1 MLNYFP
7 EGILY
12 LSPEQCSGHT
22 GDHRSDV
29 YSFGCIMYESLVGLP
44 PFLSKSPY
52 EVSRMQIA
60 EEAKPLRMSRDDLNF
75 PLELDLLVLKS
86 LRKNPNQ
93 RQQNFTELLEDL
105 QHVQQELAKVP
116 EMGRTEPRMRTIVS
130 DILEDLGDLL
140 GMDSST
146 KIKLSAFVIVGLLL
160 IGGSIAVA
168 YSLNG
173 WQNQKGSD
181 SAAEREW
188 QQLDSQAQKYYE
200 KGNISAAESTYNK
213 ALGIAEKFGDKDRRL
228 LVTLRNLQDIYFSQK
243 RSDKADEVEARIKS
257 IMAEESP

>member
-1 MLNYFP
+1 
-7 EGILY
+7 
-12 LSPEQCSGHT
+12 
-22 GDHRSDV
+22 
-29 YSFGCIMYESLVGLP
+29 
-44 PFLSKSPY
+44 
-52 EVSRMQIA
+52 
-60 EEAKPLRMSRDDLNF
+60 MSRDDLNF
-75 PLELDLLVLKS
+75 PLELDLLVSKS

-130 DILEDLGDLL
+130 DVLEDLGDLL

-146 KIKLSAFVIVGLLL
+146 KIKLGALVFAGVLL
-160 IGGSIAVA
+160 IGGSYAVGH
-168 YSLNG
+168 SILG
-173 WQNQKGSD
+173 WQNQKSGD

-200 KGNISAAESTYNK
+200 HGNINAAESNYKK
-213 ALGIAEKFGDKDRRL
+213 ALAIAEKFGDKDRRL

-243 RSDKADEVEARIKS
+243 RTDKADEVEARIKT